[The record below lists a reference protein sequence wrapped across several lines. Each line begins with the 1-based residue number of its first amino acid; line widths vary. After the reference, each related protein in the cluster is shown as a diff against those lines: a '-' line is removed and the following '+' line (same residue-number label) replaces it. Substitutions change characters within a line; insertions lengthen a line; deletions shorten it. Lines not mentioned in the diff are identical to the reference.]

1 MRIATLAIAAAAL
14 SLGSPAC
21 AESADLP
28 QRLER
33 LANAGNAEAR
43 YHLGMLYNN
52 GIGVARDLRRAFEHF
67 RAAAEAGD
75 PLGAYKLG
83 CYYAGQFGS
92 EAVVVPDEAQ
102 ALRWKLVAARAGY
115 SLAQLDVAIHHARRE
130 QWAEALPWFTAA
142 ARQGDAQPLY
152 NLSVIYRDGLGVEP
166 SRPHSWATF
175 RLSQFASRGHL
186 TANAEQALAE
196 MWQAM
201 NSVERREAERIAAS
215 FVTGPTELTRRAMR
229 GLERAEEVASGR

>member
-1 MRIATLAIAAAAL
+1 MQLLRIALAGATLA
-14 SLGSPAC
+14 LGSPAC
-21 AESADLP
+21 AQSPDLP

-52 GIGVARDLRRAFEHF
+52 GIGVPQDVRRAFEHF

-92 EAVVVPDEAQ
+92 EAVTPDEAQ
-102 ALRWKLVAARAGY
+102 ALRWKLVAAHAGY

-130 QWAEALPWFTAA
+130 QWEDARPWFTAA
-142 ARQGDAQPLY
+142 ARQGDAQSLY
-152 NLSVIYRDGLGVEP
+152 NLSVLHKDGLGTAP
-166 SRPHSWATF
+166 SPPHSWAYF
-175 RLSQFASRGHL
+175 RLSQLAAGGRL
-186 TANAEQALAE
+186 TANAETALGE
-196 MWQAM
+196 MWNAM
-201 NSVERREAERIAAS
+201 DANQRSEAERIARD
-215 FVTGPTELTRRAMR
+215 FVTGPTELTRRAVT
-229 GLERAEEVASGR
+229 GLARAEELASAG